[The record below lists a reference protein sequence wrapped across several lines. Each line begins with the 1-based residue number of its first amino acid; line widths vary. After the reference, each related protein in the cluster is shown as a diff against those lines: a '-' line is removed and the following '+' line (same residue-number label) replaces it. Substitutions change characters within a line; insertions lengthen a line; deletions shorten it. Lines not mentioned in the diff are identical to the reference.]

1 MGSSFKVSLH
11 FSVLTDPVNSAYDL
25 DKKHQ
30 SVAIQTNTKSI
41 VRVQLWSAFVL
52 KPLCLFLL
60 CVCVCFLKKKKK
72 SIVSGMLT

>member
-25 DKKHQ
+25 AKKHQ

-41 VRVQLWSAFVL
+41 VRVQLWSAFCVKTSL
-52 KPLCLFLL
+52 PLSF
-60 CVCVCFLKKKKK
+60 VCVCLFLKKKK
-72 SIVSGMLT
+72 SVVSRMLT